1 MFVAQ
6 IKCTGIKNHIGLFC
20 TPEQAFY
27 AYKEAKEEYVKAVAN
42 KWRNEVD
49 FRVYEALMDYQVE
62 ITD

>member
-1 MFVAQ
+1 MDKYKIIERNEIF
-6 IKCTGIKNHIGLFC
+6 I
-20 TPEQAFY
+20 AFY